1 MARLTIDTGTAGNTA
16 TGDSLRGAF
25 TKVNANFEEIFSLIG
40 DGSTGLITTA
50 ITNGDLKLQ
59 ANGTGTIEIDKLRI
73 TDDDITSL
81 VTNGNIAITGNGT
94 GGVTIEGVTFNGT
107 SLSSADSTQIQ
118 INEQVDL
125 GGNKIVNLAD
135 PTADQHAATKSYVDT
150 QLSSSSHNITFVGD
164 DSTGTAVT
172 QGETFKFAGTQNIT
186 TAVSGDTLTITG
198 PDLTNY
204 LNSTQISVSGNKIST
219 TESNANIE
227 LDPNGTGDVIVNS
240 GDILPATDNTQYL
253 GSASKRWHTVYVG
266 PGSINLGGAVISNT
280 GGVVA
285 LPGINTVG
293 YRPSEINGGA
303 PGVPPSYPLEESGSP
318 LTFTDVPVIID
329 QVTYMLATGQAVLG
343 LGESYTR
350 ATYTATMSNP
360 GVDGTVDDITITDPG
375 SIYPAGLNFELVNGD
390 NMWALPAGTDLT
402 DLSAINSAI
411 QAAVRPYGVIAPG
424 ITSEARSVTNTTTL
438 TDFST
443 ITGTPTTLSGYG
455 ITDAISSGSTAVTIV
470 GDDSTGTNVS
480 IGETFKI
487 AGGTNITTAVS
498 GDTLTITGS
507 GSDAEPDFIINTS
520 NFNATAGVR
529 YAVDTSGNVVTAT
542 LPAAPSTGAA
552 VFFADAGG
560 AYATYNLTIARN
572 GNTIMGLAED
582 LTLNT
587 NNASFGLVYNGTT
600 WRVY

>member
-1 MARLTIDTGTAGNTA
+1 MARLTIDTGTEGNTA
-16 TGDSLRGAF
+16 TGDSIRSAF
-25 TKVNANFEEIFSLIG
+25 TKVNANFTEIYNELGSSGILSDLSFAGNTISTDGTNQNLIL
-40 DGSTGLITTA
+40 DP
-50 ITNGDLKLQ
+50 
-59 ANGTGTIEIDKLRI
+59 NGTGKVIVEGTIELGGLSFDSQ
-73 TDDDITSL
+73 T
-81 VTNGNIAITGNGT
+81 ITGLTTNSNIKLAPAGT
-94 GGVTIEGVTFNGT
+94 GSIDVDTSRIINVT
-107 SLSSADSTQIQ
+107 
-118 INEQVDL
+118 
-125 GGNKIVNLAD
+125 D
-135 PTADQHAATKSYVDT
+135 PTSAQDAATKNYVDT

-285 LPGINTVG
+285 LPGVNTVG
-293 YRPSEINGGA
+293 YRPSSLDDGAGG
-303 PGVPPSYPLEESGSP
+303 SITYPLEESGSP

-343 LGESYTR
+343 LGVSYTR

-360 GVDGTVDDITITDPG
+360 GVDGTVDNITITDPG
-375 SIYPAGLNFELVNGD
+375 SIYPTGLNFETVNTD

-411 QAAVRPYGVIAPG
+411 QAAVRPYGVIG
-424 ITSEARSVTNTTTL
+424 VGVVSEARSVTNT
-438 TDFST
+438 ST
-443 ITGTPTTLSGYG
+443 SQIFQP
-455 ITDAISSGSTAVTIV
+455 
-470 GDDSTGTNVS
+470 
-480 IGETFKI
+480 
-487 AGGTNITTAVS
+487 
-498 GDTLTITGS
+498 
-507 GSDAEPDFIINTS
+507 
-520 NFNATAGVR
+520 
-529 YAVDTSGNVVTAT
+529 
-542 LPAAPSTGAA
+542 
-552 VFFADAGG
+552 
-560 AYATYNLTIARN
+560 
-572 GNTIMGLAED
+572 
-582 LTLNT
+582 
-587 NNASFGLVYNGTT
+587 
-600 WRVY
+600 

>member
-25 TKVNANFEEIFSLIG
+25 TKVNANFEELYAELGSSGILSDLSFAGNTISTDGTNQNLIL
-40 DGSTGLITTA
+40 DP
-50 ITNGDLKLQ
+50 
-59 ANGTGTIEIDKLRI
+59 NGTGKVI
-73 TDDDITSL
+73 
-81 VTNGNIAITGNGT
+81 
-94 GGVTIEGVTFNGT
+94 IEGT
-107 SLSSADSTQIQ
+107 
-118 INEQVDL
+118 VDL
-125 GGNKIVNLAD
+125 GGLSIASQTITGLTTNSNITLSPAGTGSVDVDTSRIINVTD
-135 PTADQHAATKSYVDT
+135 PTSAQDAATKNYVDT
-150 QLSSSSHNITFVGD
+150 QLLSSSHNITFVGD

-253 GSASKRWHTVYVG
+253 GSASNRWHTVYVG

-285 LPGINTVG
+285 LPGVNTVG

-329 QVTYMLATGQAVLG
+329 QVTYGLAIGQAVLG

-424 ITSEARSVTNTTTL
+424 ITSEARSVTNTSTL

-455 ITDAISSGSTAVTIV
+455 
-470 GDDSTGTNVS
+470 
-480 IGETFKI
+480 
-487 AGGTNITTAVS
+487 
-498 GDTLTITGS
+498 
-507 GSDAEPDFIINTS
+507 
-520 NFNATAGVR
+520 
-529 YAVDTSGNVVTAT
+529 
-542 LPAAPSTGAA
+542 
-552 VFFADAGG
+552 
-560 AYATYNLTIARN
+560 
-572 GNTIMGLAED
+572 
-582 LTLNT
+582 
-587 NNASFGLVYNGTT
+587 
-600 WRVY
+600 